1 MNILVISETPEIFEF
16 LKDVVEPKGDQIYY
30 SAKRD
35 NLKNLIHHWNIR
47 IIVLRLAPAETA
59 DFSPLRDIRNID
71 PLIDIILV
79 GPALPM
85 EKTVEA
91 IHLGALDYLEEPFA
105 GGDVLGILERI
116 QEKIELRKQTYRLEK
131 QLAEKYVFE
140 GMVGRSAAMLEMF
153 SLIERLA
160 KFSSPV
166 LIQGA
171 TGTGKEMVARALHH
185 LSPRKD
191 KKLVVCDCTAIPE
204 SLFESELFGY
214 ERGAFTG
221 ADKAKPGILKESDG
235 STLFLDEIGEI
246 PPAIQT
252 KLLRVLEEHNF
263 RPLGSTAYVDIDVR
277 VICATNKSLRGLIA
291 AGSFREDLYHRINL
305 AEIHLPP
312 LRDRKDDIPLLA
324 NYFLETSNR
333 KFKKSVR
340 GISQRAKRV
349 LTSYEY
355 PGNVRELENLIERAV
370 MLSTE
375 PFVDLKDFPEDLRL
389 SAETDDG
396 TEEMAGPYPFGRLS
410 LEEMEKKHIGE
421 VLKAN
426 GFNKVKAAKAL
437 ELTRPALYRK
447 LKKHGFPS

>member
-1 MNILVISETPEIFEF
+1 MNILVISETPEIFES
-16 LKDVVEPKGDQIYY
+16 LERAVGPKGGQVFY

-35 NLKNLIHHWNIR
+35 NLKNLVHRWNIR
-47 IIVLRLAPAETA
+47 IIVLRLNSPETD
-59 DFSPLRDIRNID
+59 DFKPLRDIREVD

-85 EKTVEA
+85 EKTMEA
-91 IHLGALDYLEEPFA
+91 IHLGALDYLEEPVS
-105 GGDVLGILERI
+105 GGIILGILDRI
-116 QEKIELRKQTYRLEK
+116 QEKIELRKQTFRLEK

-160 KFSSPV
+160 KFTSPV

-171 TGTGKEMVARALHH
+171 TGTGKEMVARALHR
-185 LSPRKD
+185 LSPRRD
-191 KKLVVCDCTAIPE
+191 RKLVVCDCTAIPE

-221 ADKAKPGILKESDG
+221 ADKAKPGILRDSDG

-246 PPAIQT
+246 PLHVQT
-252 KLLRVLEEHNF
+252 KLLRVLEEHNY
-263 RPLGSTAYVDIDVR
+263 RPLGSNAYVEIDVR
-277 VICATNKSLRGLIA
+277 VICATNKSLRRLIS
-291 AGSFREDLYHRINL
+291 AGAFREDLYHRINL

-324 NYFLETSNR
+324 NHFLETSNR
-333 KFKKSVR
+333 KFKKNVR

-349 LTSYEY
+349 LASYEY

-370 MLSTE
+370 MLSAE
-375 PFVDLKDFPEDLRL
+375 PFVDLKDFPEAFRL
-389 SAETDDG
+389 SADPQDDSTET
-396 TEEMAGPYPFGRLS
+396 EGPYPYADLK

-421 VLKAN
+421 VFKAA
-426 GFNKVKAAKAL
+426 GFNKMKTANAL
-437 ELTRPALYRK
+437 GLTRPALYRK
-447 LKKHGFPS
+447 LKKHGFFV

>member
-1 MNILVISETPEIFEF
+1 MNILVISESPEIFTRLEK
-16 LKDVVEPKGDQIYY
+16 LVVPQGYTIYH
-30 SAKRD
+30 STKRD
-35 NLKNLIHHWNIR
+35 NLKSLVRHWGIR
-47 IIVLRLAPAETA
+47 IIVLRLAPDETD
-59 DFSPLRDIRNID
+59 DFLPLREIRNFD
-71 PLIDIILV
+71 PLIDVILA
-79 GPALPM
+79 GPPLPV

-91 IHLGALDYLEEPFA
+91 VHLGAVDYVEEPFD
-105 GGDVLGILERI
+105 GEDVLAILSRI
-116 QEKIELRKQTYRLEK
+116 QEKADLRKQTYRLEK

-171 TGTGKEMVARALHH
+171 TGTGKEMVALALHL
-185 LSPRKD
+185 LSPRRER
-191 KKLVVCDCTAIPE
+191 KLVVCDCTSIPE

-221 ADKAKPGILKESDG
+221 ADKTKPGIFKDSDR

-246 PPAIQT
+246 PISVQT
-252 KLLRVLEEHNF
+252 KLLRVLEEHRF
-263 RPLGSTAYVDIDVR
+263 RPLGSNAYVEIDVR
-277 VICATNKSLRGLIA
+277 VICATNKNLRTLIA
-291 AGSFREDLYHRINL
+291 AGLFREDLYHRINL

-312 LRDRKDDIPLLA
+312 LRDRKEDIPLLA
-324 NYFLETSNR
+324 NHFLETSNR

-349 LTSYEY
+349 LTNYEY

-375 PFVDLKDFPEDLRL
+375 PFVDLKDLPEPLIISSDRV
-389 SAETDDG
+389 ENEG
-396 TEEMAGPYPFGRLS
+396 PEESPYPFGQMTLD
-410 LEEMEKKHIGE
+410 EIEKKHITE
-421 VLKAN
+421 VLKAA
-426 GFNKVKAAKAL
+426 GLNKLKAAKSL
-437 ELTRPALYRK
+437 GLTRPALYRK
-447 LKKHGFPS
+447 LKKHGLTL